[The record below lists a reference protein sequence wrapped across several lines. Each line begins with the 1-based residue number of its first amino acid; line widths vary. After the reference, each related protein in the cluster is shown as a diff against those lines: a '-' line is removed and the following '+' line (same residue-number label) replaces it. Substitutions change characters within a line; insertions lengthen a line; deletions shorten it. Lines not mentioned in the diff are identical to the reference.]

1 MVKYQHV
8 TYCKYWYVYLLQT
21 IEISLD
27 HCEMWHFFKKHVNI
41 FIIHK
46 TTSPTAADTILM
58 TASMP
63 VRPYLVIT
71 VNERALEK
79 TNDWDVITQNVLARK
94 QQPLDEHLVNY
105 CYWWKNIMYNKC
117 FVFLQIWNIER
128 KNHILQFHKYLL
140 NTCINFRAFWCCV
153 N

>member
-79 TNDWDVITQNVLARK
+79 NKWLRRNNTKMCW
-94 QQPLDEHLVNY
+94 PES
-105 CYWWKNIMYNKC
+105 YNKR

>member
-1 MVKYQHV
+1 M
-8 TYCKYWYVYLLQT
+8 YLLQT

-63 VRPYLVIT
+63 VQPYLVIT

-79 TNDWDVITQNVLARK
+79 TNDWDVITLKCVGQKAAAFGWTFGQLLLLVKKHNV
-94 QQPLDEHLVNY
+94 
-105 CYWWKNIMYNKC
+105 
-117 FVFLQIWNIER
+117 
-128 KNHILQFHKYLL
+128 
-140 NTCINFRAFWCCV
+140 
-153 N
+153 

>member
-1 MVKYQHV
+1 MWH
-8 TYCKYWYVYLLQT
+8 CKYWYVYLLQT

-58 TASMP
+58 TAAKP

-71 VNERALEK
+71 VNERAPEK
-79 TNDWDVITQNVLARK
+79 TNDWDITINVVARK
-94 QQPLDEHLVNY
+94 QQSLDELLVYY
-105 CYWWKNIMYNKC
+105 CYWWKYKMYNEL
-117 FVFLQIWNIER
+117 FVSLQIIETYR
-128 KNHILQFHKYLL
+128 KKNCILQFHKYLL
-140 NTCINFRAFWCCV
+140 NINFRGFWCWV